1 MRNYKSPHQELF
13 ELVRNLSDQEAEHV
27 FQRIRSGADVTTIL
41 NHVRVGN
48 VLVQMAVVPET
59 RLRYVLPYRS
69 EMPEFFTINNPYM
82 ESKIYEAASLYS
94 NPSRFA
100 ASNFGDSLGSDE
112 YQNLYIKPFHSA
124 EMIDPLLTNTKPS
137 LWTAVSKDDVLM
149 RDLLSVW
156 FRCEHHF
163 TSAFQ
168 KDYFLEDM
176 AANRNDFCSSLL
188 VNIVLAY
195 SCVRY
200 FPS

>member
-1 MRNYKSPHQELF
+1 MRSYKSPHQELF
-13 ELVRNLSDQEAEHV
+13 ELVRTLSDDEAEYV

-41 NHVRVGN
+41 NHIRVGN
-48 VLVQMAVVPET
+48 VLLQMAVVPET

-69 EMPEFFTINNPYM
+69 EMPEAFTINNPYM
-82 ESKIYEAASLYS
+82 QSKIYEAASLYS
-94 NPSRFA
+94 NPSRFTA
-100 ASNFGDSLGSDE
+100 FNYGGNLGSDE
-112 YQNLYIKPFHSA
+112 YQSLYVKPFHSA
-124 EMIDPLLTNTKPS
+124 EMIDPLLANAKPS
-137 LWTAVSKDDVLM
+137 LWTAVCNDDVLM

-176 AANRNDFCSSLL
+176 TAKRSDFCSSLL

-195 SCVRY
+195 SCV
-200 FPS
+200 

>member
-1 MRNYKSPHQELF
+1 MRNHKSPHQELF
-13 ELVRNLSDQEAEHV
+13 ELVRTLSDDEAEHV
-27 FQRIRSGADVTTIL
+27 FHRIRSGVDVTTIL
-41 NHVRVGN
+41 NHVKVGN
-48 VLVQMAVVPET
+48 VLLQMAVAPET

-69 EMPEFFTINNPYM
+69 EMPEAFTINNPYM
-82 ESKIYEAASLYS
+82 QSKIYEAASLYS
-94 NPSRFA
+94 NPSRYNAF
-100 ASNFGDSLGSDE
+100 SHGDSLSSDE

-200 FPS
+200 PPS

>member
-1 MRNYKSPHQELF
+1 MT
-13 ELVRNLSDQEAEHV
+13 DDEAEHV

-41 NHVRVGN
+41 NHISVGN
-48 VLVQMAVVPET
+48 VLLQMAVVPET

-69 EMPEFFTINNPYM
+69 EMPKAFVVNNPYL

-94 NPSRFA
+94 NPSPFTA
-100 ASNFGDSLGSDE
+100 FNHGDSLGSDE

-124 EMIDPLLTNTKPS
+124 EMIDPLLTNAKPS
-137 LWTAVSKDDVLM
+137 LWTAVCNDDVLM

-176 AANRNDFCSSLL
+176 TAKQNDFCSSLL

-195 SCVRY
+195 SCV
-200 FPS
+200 